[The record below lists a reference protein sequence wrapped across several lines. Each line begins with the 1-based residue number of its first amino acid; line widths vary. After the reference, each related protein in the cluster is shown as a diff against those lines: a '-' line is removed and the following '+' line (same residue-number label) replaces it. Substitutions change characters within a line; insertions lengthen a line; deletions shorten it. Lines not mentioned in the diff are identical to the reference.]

1 MVFISSK
8 APVLTLLTVLGGIS
22 LFHILLQFSF
32 LYKFFYLFLQI
43 PAVLCIMP
51 MIFMK
56 TAVFSRI
63 MHVG

>member
-1 MVFISSK
+1 MVFISLEAS
-8 APVLTLLTVLGGIS
+8 VLALLTVLGGIS
-22 LFHILLQFSF
+22 LFHILLQFSS

-43 PAVLCIMP
+43 PTVLCIMP

-56 TAVFSRI
+56 TEVFSLI